1 MNHKKIMEFLLEH
14 GSQGIQWKRNPPT
27 ASNMGWVWEHQI
39 GFARSILVALLKIHG
54 KSLND
59 ESLHTF
65 LPEVEAITNTRPI
78 TSESLSNVH
87 ISDPLC
93 PMQLLTM
100 KSRVVVPPPGEFQK
114 EDIYYRKQWGRVQH
128 LANEFWSRWKKEVY
142 ATMQVRH
149 KWKKLWETLRLE
161 TVYCYE
167 RRRVGTSGQWVEE

>member
-1 MNHKKIMEFLLEH
+1 MNHKKIMEFMLEH

-27 ASNMGWVWEHQI
+27 ASNMGGVWEHQI

-59 ESLHTF
+59 ESLCTF
-65 LPEVEAITNTRPI
+65 LAEVEAIINTRPI
-78 TSESLSNVH
+78 TSESLSDVH
-87 ISDPLC
+87 ISVPLC

-128 LANEFWSRWKKEVY
+128 LANEFWNRWKKEVH
-142 ATMQVRH
+142 ATIQVCH
-149 KWKKLWETLRLE
+149 KWKKL
-161 TVYCYE
+161 
-167 RRRVGTSGQWVEE
+167 